1 MEREPRRHVRTLQ
14 RLAGPLAAGTGP
26 NGYGGGAG
34 SGNLKRLRYLA
45 ATAPRLGALALVLPL
60 LAFVTV
66 SFLVPLG
73 TLLGKSA
80 WQPEV
85 SRVLPLTMR
94 ALGEWDG
101 EDLPPEAAFAAIAR
115 ELPVA
120 REQRTLGRVSGA
132 ANRVRSGMRGVLNRT
147 ARGLDRVEYAGSW
160 QETLTGINAAWEEP
174 GTWQAIRQAGA
185 PFTLTHYLQ
194 ALDLERREDGSI
206 GRRPEESRVYTPLM
220 WRTLLV
226 SLGVTLLCLAI
237 GYPIAYMIANS
248 PPRRG
253 RLLLVLV
260 LVPFWTSLLVRTTAW
275 IVLLQRQGVINS
287 FLVSLGIVPDEAR
300 LQMIYNMTGT
310 FVAMTHVLLPFMVLP
325 LYSVMRSIPSSHM
338 AAAVSLGATPLQ
350 AFRRV
355 YLPQTMPGIGAGSL
369 LIFILAIGY
378 YITPALVGGRTGELI
393 SSQIAYHVQTSLNWG
408 LAAALSSILL
418 IAVTALYL
426 IYSRVIG
433 VERMRLG

>member
-1 MEREPRRHVRTLQ
+1 MKRFLTGLQ
-14 RLAGPLAAGTGP
+14 A
-26 NGYGGGAG
+26 
-34 SGNLKRLRYLA
+34 
-45 ATAPRLGALALVLPL
+45 APRLGALALVLPL
-60 LAFVTV
+60 LAFVTL
-66 SFLVPLG
+66 SFVVPLA

-80 WQPEV
+80 YQPEV
-85 SRVLPLTMR
+85 SQVFPETME
-94 ALGEWDG
+94 ALAGWDG
-101 EDLPPEAAFAAIAR
+101 EGLPSEAAFAAIAG
-115 ELPVA
+115 ELA
-120 REQRTLGRVSGA
+120 RALEERTLPRVSGA
-132 ANRVRSGMRGVLNRT
+132 INRVQSGMRGVLNRT
-147 ARGLDRVEYAGSW
+147 ARRLARTEFAGTW
-160 QETLTGINAAWEEP
+160 RDTLTGIHRDWQEP
-174 GTWQAIRQAGA
+174 ATWQAIRQAGA
-185 PFTLTHYLQ
+185 RFTSRHYLQ
-194 ALDLERREDGSI
+194 ALDLERKEDGSI
-206 GRRPEESRVYTPLM
+206 GLRPDESRVYTPLM

-226 SLGVTLLCLAI
+226 SLGVTLLSLLI

-248 PPRRG
+248 PPKRS
-253 RLLLVLV
+253 RLLLLLV

-275 IVLLQRQGVINS
+275 IVLLQRQGVINGL
-287 FLVSLGIVPDEAR
+287 LVSLGILPDDAR

-338 AAAVSLGATPLQ
+338 PAAISLGASPLE

-369 LIFILAIGY
+369 LVFILAIGY

-418 IAVTALYL
+418 IAVTFLYL